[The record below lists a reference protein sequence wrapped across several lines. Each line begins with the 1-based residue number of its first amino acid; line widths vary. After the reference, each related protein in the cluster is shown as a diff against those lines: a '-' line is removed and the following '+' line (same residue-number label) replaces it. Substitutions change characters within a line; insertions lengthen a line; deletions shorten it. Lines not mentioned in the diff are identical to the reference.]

1 MAGREGGGYDFPKFL
16 VDTVWLAD
24 HLEDDDVRIVD
35 TDVTAAYQR
44 GHIPGSVLIP
54 DNYEKDP
61 SSNRVHILPPEKFAD
76 TMESLGIGDDTFVVT
91 YDNSQSLYAARL
103 WWALCYYGHT
113 RVKVLNGGWKK
124 WVNEGRPI
132 SLDPPQTR
140 SDVRFSAK
148 ADASLIIT
156 TDDLKQIYDRPGVV
170 VWDVRSREEYTGENA
185 RHNRRPG
192 HIPGATHLEWV
203 EMIDEETHTFKPGD
217 EMRRALESKGITPE
231 KEVVAH

>member
-1 MAGREGGGYDFPKFL
+1 M
-16 VDTVWLAD
+16 
-24 HLEDDDVRIVD
+24 D
-35 TDVTAAYQR
+35 TDVAAAYQR

-76 TMESLGIGDDTFVVT
+76 TMESLGIGDDTVVVA
-91 YDNSQSLYAARL
+91 YDNSLSLYAARL
-103 WWALCYYGHT
+103 CWALWYYGHKRT
-113 RVKVLNGGWKK
+113 KVLNGGWKK
-124 WVNEGRPI
+124 WVDEGRPI
-132 SLDPPQTR
+132 SLDSPQTR
-140 SDVRFSAK
+140 SKVRFSARS
-148 ADASLIIT
+148 DASLLIT

-170 VWDVRSREEYTGENA
+170 VWDVRSLEEYTGENA
-185 RHNRRPG
+185 RHNKRPG

-217 EMRRALESKGITPE
+217 EMRRTLESKGITPE